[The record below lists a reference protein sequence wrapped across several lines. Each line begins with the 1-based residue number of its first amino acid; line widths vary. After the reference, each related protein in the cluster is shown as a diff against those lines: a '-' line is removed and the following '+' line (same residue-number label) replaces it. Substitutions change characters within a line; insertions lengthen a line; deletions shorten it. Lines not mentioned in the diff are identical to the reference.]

1 MQTAY
6 EIAARTLSLTC
17 TAMAVFAF
25 CGGRFRT
32 GFIAATFAVANAL
45 IFW

>member
-1 MQTAY
+1 METAY

-17 TAMAVFAF
+17 AAMAVFAL
-25 CGGRFRT
+25 CAGRMRQ